1 MSIDLIDTKRRS
13 SGCIEIVCN
22 EKREECVD
30 QTHTTSFIFCFH
42 MDCGSLNGIDN
53 VDTLAVS
60 TLNNTTRIPMTA
72 MIGIIFFSWVV
83 CKTTHPVNFCLS
95 NTTSFICLMS
105 FTNRTHT
112 EKKQCTCFWVHSFG
126 FAFYR
131 TNHFLVV
138 QK

>member
-72 MIGIIFFSWVV
+72 MIGIIFFHGLYARQHTPSISVYQ
-83 CKTTHPVNFCLS
+83 TPRHLS
-95 NTTSFICLMS
+95 AS
-105 FTNRTHT
+105 
-112 EKKQCTCFWVHSFG
+112 
-126 FAFYR
+126 
-131 TNHFLVV
+131 
-138 QK
+138 